1 MNKFKGTKGKWGYS
15 PQKGNK
21 TRGFQAQVWR
31 EDKFSLALIEP
42 TENQEEAT
50 ANAQLIAHAP
60 EMYDEIKESI
70 TDLLCIQSN
79 VFDACKTDNRW
90 EGVYEIIQKQ
100 IDRKKDLL
108 TRATTI

>member
-1 MNKFKGTKGKWGYS
+1 MKMEFKGTKGKWGYS

-50 ANAQLIAHAP
+50 ANALLISKAP
-60 EMYDEIKESI
+60 EMLEMLKSIVDYGGIANCDNIKQLIKSA
-70 TDLLCIQSN
+70 T
-79 VFDACKTDNRW
+79 
-90 EGVYEIIQKQ
+90 Q
-100 IDRKKDLL
+100 IK
-108 TRATTI
+108 